1 MSLSPQEA
9 ASTLSDV
16 ERAARRSGQAYGYR
30 RASPH
35 LIVWGLIW
43 VIGYATTDLRP
54 DYANIIWPALT
65 LLGVALSI
73 YVGRCASATDSGRY
87 RSIWRIMALVLL
99 AFVFIGA
106 TYAIM
111 GHVSGPQ
118 QGAFVPLLVG
128 TIYAGMG
135 LWLGARF
142 VVTGLAVI
150 VLTLG
155 GYFFLQEHFLLWQ
168 AVVGGGALIL
178 AGLWLRTV

>member
-30 RASPH
+30 KASPH

-43 VIGYATTDLRP
+43 VVGYATTDLRME
-54 DYANIIWPALT
+54 YANIVWPVLT
-65 LLGVALSI
+65 VLGVALST
-73 YVGRCASATDSGRY
+73 YVGRCESIQGGGRY
-87 RSIWRIMALVLL
+87 RSSWRVLGLVAL
-99 AFVFIGA
+99 AIIFIGA
-106 TYAIM
+106 TYSIM

-118 QGAFVPLLVG
+118 QGAFIPLLVG
-128 TIYAGMG
+128 TVYAGMG
-135 LWLGARF
+135 LWLGPRF
-142 VVTGLAVI
+142 LVTGLAVI

-155 GYFFLQEHFLLWQ
+155 GYFYLQEHFLLWQ

>member
-35 LIVWGLIW
+35 LIAWGLIW

-54 DYANIIWPALT
+54 DYANIIWPVLT
-65 LLGVALSI
+65 LTGIAASVYL
-73 YVGRCASATDSGRY
+73 GRCAGSTGTGSY
-87 RSIWRIMALVLL
+87 RSSWRVLALVLL
-99 AFVFIGA
+99 AIVFISA

-135 LWLGARF
+135 LWLGPRYL
-142 VVTGLAVI
+142 VTGLAVI

-155 GYFFLQEHFLLWQ
+155 GYFYLQEHFLLWQ